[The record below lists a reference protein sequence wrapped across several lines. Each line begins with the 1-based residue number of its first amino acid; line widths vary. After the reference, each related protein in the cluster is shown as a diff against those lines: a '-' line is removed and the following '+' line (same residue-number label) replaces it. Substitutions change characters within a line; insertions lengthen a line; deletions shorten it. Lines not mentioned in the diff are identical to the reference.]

1 MAKLWKQVRVVTV
14 GELIFDYEDIHVD
27 FGALCTDDNKS

>member
-14 GELIFDYEDIHVD
+14 GELIFDYEDIDVEFD
-27 FGALCTDDNKS
+27 VK